1 MNRVAASFALALACA
16 ACGSAPGSSSSLNGG
31 DGGAQPVFGD
41 SDAGTVRK
49 GCENLECQQH
59 DRNTH
64 VSGVVYDPKGTV
76 PLYNVFV
83 YVPNA
88 PLDPITSGPVC
99 TPCQAPASG
108 KPLVGVATDAAGHF
122 TLDDVPDGDD
132 IPLVM
137 QLGKWRR
144 RITIPHVQIGKN
156 NVLNTKLDPHDAN
169 VEAVLRLPKK
179 QHEGSPD
186 DNIPLI
192 AVTTGAVDY
201 GECFLMN
208 TIGIDRSEF
217 DQGGRVNIFDG
228 VGGELARPYAYG
240 TSNEL
245 FGDAQKLNRYDTVFM
260 SCEGAPYDRG
270 TGYDNV
276 KNYLDAGGRFF
287 ATHFGYNFFAGPAQ
301 CAVPASDPSCK
312 GPADFNSVASW
323 AANDGST
330 YYSPPYLVDQ
340 TFPKGQ
346 AFASWL
352 QNVQGGTPGQ
362 VDLRQ
367 TRGDVDMVAPGKA
380 TRWIYSTGPGDGN
393 DVNAYST
400 LYLSFNTPVN
410 QPSDSQCGRAVF
422 SDVHVAGTP
431 SGFCADQDPDYAPNL
446 AALEFLF
453 FDLSSCVQSES
464 KAPIV
469 PPN

>member
-1 MNRVAASFALALACA
+1 MNRAVAITFVLACA
-16 ACGSAPGSSSSLNGG
+16 ACGSAPGGSSNG
-31 DGGAQPVFGD
+31 DGGPQLQFGD
-41 SDAGTVRK
+41 GGSTARQ
-49 GCENLECQQH
+49 GCVNLECQQH
-59 DRNTH
+59 DRSTH
-64 VSGVVYDPKGTV
+64 VSGIVYDPKGTV

-88 PLDPITSGPVC
+88 PLDAITSGPVC

-108 KPLVGVATDAAGHF
+108 KPLVGVSTDETGHF
-122 TLDDVPDGDD
+122 VLDDVPDGDD

-144 RITIPHVQIGKN
+144 RITIPHVTIGKN
-156 NVLNTKLDPHDAN
+156 NVLNTKLDPHDATQ
-169 VEAVLRLPKK
+169 ESVLRLPRK
-179 QHEGSPD
+179 QKEGSPD

-208 TIGIDRSEF
+208 TIGIGRSEF
-217 DQGGRVNIFDG
+217 NQGGRVRIYDG
-228 VGGELARPYAYG
+228 VGGETARPYSYG
-240 TSNEL
+240 TSSSL
-245 FGDAQKLNRYDTVFM
+245 FGGTATLNLYDVVFM
-260 SCEGAPYDRG
+260 SCEGATYDRG
-270 TGYDNV
+270 AGYGNV
-276 KNYLDAGGRFF
+276 KQYLDAGGRFF
-287 ATHFGYNFFAGPAQ
+287 ATHYGYNFFANPQQ
-301 CAVPASDPSCK
+301 CAVPATDATCK
-312 GPADFNSVASW
+312 GASDFNGVAGW
-323 AANDGST
+323 AGNDGST
-330 YYSPPYLVDQ
+330 YYSPPYYVDQ
-340 TFPKGQ
+340 SFPKGK
-346 AFASWL
+346 ALADWL
-352 QNVQGGTPGQ
+352 ENVQGGTPGEI
-362 VDLRQ
+362 DLRQ

-393 DVNAYST
+393 ADTAYST

-410 QPSDSQCGRAVF
+410 QPPESQCGRAVF

-453 FDLSSCVQSES
+453 FDLSSCVQSDS